1 MSARKFVC
9 AFRGRRDYYQVPLAL
24 AESDSL
30 DQFITDAYFGP
41 STGAFSRLL
50 PHQFQEKLRSRE
62 EPGIPRERVECLWGV
77 TALEHLRHQLGYAP
91 SRTFAQ
97 LDRSFSLAAAARSRK
112 TQSDLFL
119 YSPYAWDA
127 FTARYSHDP
136 KKILFQF
143 HPHPDLERRYL
154 LEDRAKYE
162 FVRNSFEE
170 DAGEHLTEDM
180 RHRSREGWRHA
191 DLIICA
197 SSFTKRSLVEA
208 GASPDLCH
216 IVPYGIDLPSEEG
229 AMPISDF
236 FNALFVGSGSQR
248 KGLHH
253 LLFAWQRATLPKG
266 SRLTLVCRQ
275 IDTGI
280 EVMARRTID
289 VSIVRGASGS
299 ELRSLVRRSSIFV
312 MPSLVE
318 GFGQVYLEALA
329 EGCPVLGTPNTGL
342 PDIGSENDA
351 IWLVQPGD
359 IDQLVSRLEMLART
373 LPGNTCI
380 RNQARACAG
389 RWTWPKFRKGIR
401 ETASLPRELVGAHH
415 Q

>member
-1 MSARKFVC
+1 
-9 AFRGRRDYYQVPLAL
+9 
-24 AESDSL
+24 
-30 DQFITDAYFGP
+30 
-41 STGAFSRLL
+41 
-50 PHQFQEKLRSRE
+50 
-62 EPGIPRERVECLWGV
+62 
-77 TALEHLRHQLGYAP
+77 LGFAP
-91 SRTFAQ
+91 SHTFAQ
-97 LDRSFSLAAAARSRK
+97 LDRRFSVAAAKRCRK
-112 TQSDLFL
+112 TRSDLYL

-127 FTARYSHDP
+127 FTAHYAHDP

-143 HPHPDLERRYL
+143 HPHPDLEHRIL
-154 LEDRAKYE
+154 LQDRAA
-162 FVRNSFEE
+162 FALVHHSFEE

-180 RHRSREGWRHA
+180 RQRSRDCWRHA
-191 DLIICA
+191 DLIVCA

-208 GASPDLCH
+208 GASPNLCH
-216 IVPYGIDLPSEEG
+216 VVPYGIDLPPEE
-229 AMPISDF
+229 ATMPISDS

-253 LLFAWQRATLPKG
+253 LLLAWQRATLPKG

-275 IDTGI
+275 IDPGI
-280 EVMARRTID
+280 EVLARQTID
-289 VSIVRGASGS
+289 VSILRGASGS

-359 IDQLVSRLEMLART
+359 IDQLVSHLEMLAGT
-373 LPGNTCI
+373 LAGNTRI
-380 RNQARACAG
+380 RNQARACAA
-389 RWTWPKFRKGIR
+389 RWTWPKFRRGIR
-401 ETASLPRELVGAHH
+401 ETVSQPRELVGATY